1 MNILLVNHYAGSPKH
16 GMEYR
21 PYYLAREWVRAGHN
35 VTIVAASFSHLRTQQ
50 PAIDRDWTEENID
63 GIRYVWLKTPEYQGN
78 GLRRVWNMVAFVRQ
92 FRRHEAAILGVH
104 RPDAVIA
111 SSPHPFVVFPA
122 RRVAAKCDAEFVF
135 EVRDLWPLTLIDL
148 SGMSRWHPFIQC
160 LQFTENYAY
169 RHADR
174 IVSVLPKV
182 DQYLRERGMDAGK
195 FACVPNGIDI
205 EETTSCS
212 PLPEEHAAALAQLK
226 AAGQFLV
233 GYVGQHG
240 LSNALDAFVESAPM
254 LESANVTLVLVGQ
267 GPEKARLEAK
277 AREQGAKNIVFLPPV
292 AKTVVPAVLAQMD
305 ALFLGWNRQ
314 PLYRY
319 GISPNK
325 LMDYMLAGKPIIHA
339 VKAGNDPVAESACG
353 FSCEPEN
360 SLAVVESVSR
370 LMACSAE
377 KRNIMGQRGKDHV
390 VQLFSYDT
398 LARQFAE
405 IIIGGVKEGS
415 PGGISVPHR
424 TLNA

>member
-1 MNILLVNHYAGSPKH
+1 MNILLLNHYAGSPKH

-21 PYYLAREWVRAGHN
+21 PYYLAREWVRAGHE
-35 VTIVAASFSHLRTQQ
+35 VTVVAASFSHLRTQQ

-63 GIRYVWLKTPEYQGN
+63 GIRCVWLKTPKYQGN
-78 GLRRVWNMVAFVRQ
+78 GVRRVWNMVAFVRQ

-122 RRVAAKCDAEFVF
+122 RRVAAKYGAKLVF

-148 SGMSRWHPFIQC
+148 SGMSRWHPFIQS

-182 DQYLRERGMDAGK
+182 DLYLREHGVDPAK

-205 EETTSCS
+205 DEIAASL
-212 PLPEEHAAALAQLK
+212 PLPEEHAAAISQQK
-226 AAGQFLV
+226 ALGRFLV

-240 LSNALDAFVESAPM
+240 LSNALDAFVESASL
-254 LESANVTLVLVGQ
+254 LESANVALVLVGQ

-292 AKTVVPAVLAQMD
+292 AKKVVPAVLAQMD

-325 LMDYMLAGKPIIHA
+325 LMDYMLAGKPVIHA
-339 VKAGNDPVAESACG
+339 VEAGNDPVVESACG
-353 FSCEPEN
+353 ISCEPEN
-360 SLAVVESVSR
+360 SVAVVESVR
-370 LMACSAE
+370 KLLDCSE
-377 KRNIMGQRGKDHV
+377 EERRFMGQRGRDHV
-390 VQLFSYDT
+390 IGHFSYEV
-398 LARQFAE
+398 LAKRFLDVIEQSRPDSLTPSGAN
-405 IIIGGVKEGS
+405 
-415 PGGISVPHR
+415 R
-424 TLNA
+424 NA